1 MSAAARRAREVAR
14 TRKDILEAAARAF
27 VRSGFK
33 AATMQ
38 DIAKEAGYTAASLY
52 SYFTSKEEIFAE
64 LHQMLLAEVSEVFA
78 RPIPD
83 GLTFRQKLD
92 LVLRREIELAE
103 QRFETFAMLLFDANQ
118 IGTACRAAGFHRRVE
133 LFTEF
138 VEKHATAED
147 LGGHDPETVAL
158 AIVGMGHGFFLD
170 WLRAPEAHKLGE
182 RLPQVLDL
190 LFFGLRGQAR
200 TNASEPNA

>member
-52 SYFTSKEEIFAE
+52 SYFASKEEIFAE
-64 LHQMLLAEVSEVFA
+64 LHEMLLTEMREAFA
-78 RPIPD
+78 HPMPE
-83 GLTFRQKLD
+83 GLSFRQKLE
-92 LVLRREIELAE
+92 LLMRREIEVAE
-103 QRFETFAMLLFDANQ
+103 HRLETYAMLFFDASH
-118 IGTACRAAGFHRRVE
+118 GGLTCRRSGFHQRIE

-138 VEKHATAED
+138 VETHASPEE
-147 LGGHDPETVAL
+147 LGGHDAETVAI
-158 AIVGMGHGFFLD
+158 AIVGMGQGFFFD
-170 WLRAPEAHKLGE
+170 WLRAPDPRRLSE
-182 RLPQVLDL
+182 RLPTILDL
-190 LFFGLRGQAR
+190 LFSGLRGQAR
-200 TNASEPNA
+200 TNVSGPDA

>member
-1 MSAAARRAREVAR
+1 MSAAARRAREFAR

-64 LHQMLLAEVSEVFA
+64 LHQMLLAEIGEVFA
-78 RPIPD
+78 QPMPE
-83 GLTFRQKLD
+83 GLSFRQKLE
-92 LVLRREIELAE
+92 LLMRREIDLAE
-103 QRFETFAMLLFDANQ
+103 QRFETYAMLLLDANHA
-118 IGTACRAAGFHRRVE
+118 GTSCRAAGFRRRIE
-133 LFTEF
+133 LLTEF
-138 VEKHATAED
+138 IEKHATPED
-147 LGGHDPETVAL
+147 LGGHDPETVAI
-158 AIVGMGHGFFLD
+158 AVVGMGHGFFVE
-170 WLRAPEAHKLGE
+170 WLRDPEPRRLGE

-190 LFFGLRGQAR
+190 VFYGLRGQAR
-200 TNASEPNA
+200 TNASEPNG

>member
-64 LHQMLLAEVSEVFA
+64 LHEMLLAETREVFA
-78 RPIPD
+78 RPMPE
-83 GLTFRQKLD
+83 GLTFRQKLE
-92 LVLRREIELAE
+92 LLLRREVELAE
-103 QRFETFAMLLFDANQ
+103 QRLETYAMLSFDASH
-118 IGTACRAAGFHRRVE
+118 GGASCRSTGFHQRIQ

-138 VEKHATAED
+138 IEMHATPEE
-147 LGGHDPETVAL
+147 LGGHDPETVAIAL
-158 AIVGMGHGFFLD
+158 VGMGHGFFVD
-170 WLRAPEAHKLGE
+170 WLRAPEPRRLGE
-182 RLPQVLDL
+182 RLPSMLDI
-190 LFFGLRGQAR
+190 LFFGLRGKAR
-200 TNASEPNA
+200 TNVSEPNA